1 MLPHV
6 LTYLSTPL
14 PPPPITTTFFDAKI
28 LGRVHLWVLGGGG
41 GGGRERD
48 GYGLG
53 GGGGGGRGGCRRVN
67 KMRLRYIVLGW
78 NERRRQGRG

>member
-1 MLPHV
+1 
-6 LTYLSTPL
+6 
-14 PPPPITTTFFDAKI
+14 
-28 LGRVHLWVLGGGG
+28 VLGGGG
-41 GGGRERD
+41 WVVGGVRE